1 MRSETRR
8 AHSFAVRSR
17 RCRGPSRDAL
27 ERHFARERF
36 VTVLQTERL
45 LLRLVERE
53 RDAEFLRQ
61 LLNEPPFIR
70 FVADRG
76 VRSVADAAAYI
87 ADKIEPSYAEFG
99 FGFYV
104 VELKESGE
112 PAGMCGLVK
121 RETLDDV
128 DIGYSFLER
137 FWGRGYAYE
146 AAAAVLGY
154 GCEVLGL
161 PRVVALTAADNVS
174 SIRLIEKLGLRYTRT
189 VQLPGYVSESR
200 VYT

>member
-17 RCRGPSRDAL
+17 RCRGRSRDAL

-45 LLRLVERE
+45 LLRRVERE
-53 RDAEFLRQ
+53 RYAEFLRQ

-87 ADKIEPSYAEFG
+87 ADEESNRADRGVRIWLLCSG
-99 FGFYV
+99 
-104 VELKESGE
+104 VEGE
-112 PAGMCGLVK
+112 
-121 RETLDDV
+121 R
-128 DIGYSFLER
+128 
-137 FWGRGYAYE
+137 
-146 AAAAVLGY
+146 
-154 GCEVLGL
+154 
-161 PRVVALTAADNVS
+161 
-174 SIRLIEKLGLRYTRT
+174 
-189 VQLPGYVSESR
+189 
-200 VYT
+200 